1 MSRFHEL
8 SASAITGEEIA
19 MGDYE
24 GTVTLIVNV
33 ASR

>member
-1 MSRFHEL
+1 MSCPP
-8 SASAITGEEIA
+8 AITGEEIA